1 MRTNLWTFFTLVAIT
16 GLAVTAAAQEP
27 VAPACTPAGSK
38 ACGTCAPGHS
48 CRMVTEMVPIKKVVY
63 TSKCVPVCELQ
74 PGCHSCRGG
83 HGSGNCSS
91 ACSGSGGGSTCKLF
105 YKNVLIKKEIVVGH
119 KCVTK
124 CIVDNCCVG
133 Q

>member
-1 MRTNLWTFFTLVAIT
+1 MRTNLWTLLALAIT
-16 GLAVTAAAQEP
+16 GTAAIVAAQEP
-27 VAPACTPAGSK
+27 CVPACAPGGCNAD
-38 ACGTCAPGHS
+38 GTCAPGHS

-63 TSKCVPVCELQ
+63 TSKCVPVCELH
-74 PGCHSCRGG
+74 PGSHHCGLG
-83 HGSGNCSS
+83 GNCSS
-91 ACSGSGGGSTCKLF
+91 NCCDTGCGNGCGPTCKLF

-124 CIVDNCCVG
+124 CVV